1 MIALVVIITMTIVSW
16 QSIKQSEFAL
26 ASTMV
31 IVTISAIVEQRLLD
45 FGYDPFLI
53 AIFAQCYFSN
63 KLISEEKNEKRN
75 FK

>member
-1 MIALVVIITMTIVSW
+1 MALLIIIAMTIVSYR
-16 QSIKQSEFAL
+16 SIQKADFAL
-26 ASTMV
+26 ASIMV
-31 IVTISAIVEQRLLD
+31 IVTI
-45 FGYDPFLI
+45 I

>member
-1 MIALVVIITMTIVSW
+1 MI
-16 QSIKQSEFAL
+16 
-26 ASTMV
+26 

-45 FGYDPFLI
+45 FGYNPFLI

-63 KLISEEKNEKRN
+63 KLTGGKNEKHN

>member
-1 MIALVVIITMTIVSW
+1 
-16 QSIKQSEFAL
+16 
-26 ASTMV
+26 MV

>member
-1 MIALVVIITMTIVSW
+1 MALLIVVAMAIISYR
-16 QSIKQSEFAL
+16 SIQKANFAL
-26 ASTMV
+26 ASIMV

-63 KLISEEKNEKRN
+63 KLTGGEK
-75 FK
+75 